1 MRYAEVKVEP
11 SLGRFFASMA
21 LDPLRLADFLENP
34 EQLMKQ
40 SELPDEVRL
49 VLRGADQELIA
60 DRLSTERGGPAS
72 APWNVPI
79 YMLV

>member
-1 MRYAEVKVEP
+1 MEP
-11 SLGRFFASMA
+11 SLGRFFAGMA

-40 SELPDEVRL
+40 SDLPEEVRL
-49 VLRGADQELIA
+49 VLRRADQELIA

-72 APWNVPI
+72 APWNAPALLWI
-79 YMLV
+79 